1 MTEMTQLLI
10 RLFIKDEN
18 TEDKNVRLKY
28 GILAGCVGIFA
39 NLLLTIIKIIT
50 GMLTGAIS
58 ITADAMNNLSDA
70 LSSIVTLVGFR
81 MSGKPADSEHPFG
94 HGRIEYL
101 TGFVVSVAII
111 AIALNLLK
119 TSAVQIMTGTVPY
132 VNRYTAVILSA
143 AILVKA
149 WLSGFYYHISRMISS
164 PAMRASGRDS
174 LMDCLT
180 TGVSLVSVLCLLVTG
195 INIDALAGF
204 LVSFVVLWSG
214 ITAARETLEPVIGKA
229 PDPELVDQIRAA
241 ALQNEAVINV
251 HDIYVHEYGPGT
263 RIVSMHVEM
272 SSALSLIE
280 AHKHIHHI
288 ETELRRSRLADQVTI
303 HVDPVDFNDPERTKE
318 MELTETVLYNISPEL
333 SMHDFMIIPG
343 KEGKRT
349 IAFDVVVP
357 YSSSLNDQDL
367 TEKILRAL
375 PKDPDTEYEIEID
388 RGDYRTV
395 SGSRFP
401 VL

>member
-1 MTEMTQLLI
+1 
-10 RLFIKDEN
+10 
-18 TEDKNVRLKY
+18 
-28 GILAGCVGIFA
+28 
-39 NLLLTIIKIIT
+39 
-50 GMLTGAIS
+50 
-58 ITADAMNNLSDA
+58 
-70 LSSIVTLVGFR
+70 
-81 MSGKPADSEHPFG
+81 
-94 HGRIEYL
+94 
-101 TGFVVSVAII
+101 
-111 AIALNLLK
+111 
-119 TSAVQIMTGTVPY
+119 
-132 VNRYTAVILSA
+132 
-143 AILVKA
+143 
-149 WLSGFYYHISRMISS
+149 
-164 PAMRASGRDS
+164 
-174 LMDCLT
+174 
-180 TGVSLVSVLCLLVTG
+180 
-195 INIDALAGF
+195 
-204 LVSFVVLWSG
+204 
-214 ITAARETLEPVIGKA
+214 
-229 PDPELVDQIRAA
+229 
-241 ALQNEAVINV
+241 
-251 HDIYVHEYGPGT
+251 
-263 RIVSMHVEM
+263 VSMHVEM

-318 MELTETVLYNISPEL
+318 MELTETVINNISPEL

>member
-111 AIALNLLK
+111 AIALNLMK

>member
-318 MELTETVLYNISPEL
+318 MELTETVINNISPEL